1 MKKIKLTRRDF
12 LIGSTATGGG
22 LMIAF
27 TLGGC
32 EQDKVPSIQT
42 GAAGEL
48 PPESEE
54 GEFKPNAWLSIN
66 SDDTVTIRVGSSEM
80 GQGTLTGI
88 AMLIA
93 DELDADWSKV
103 HAEHAPADK
112 AFTNPIIGRQ
122 HTGGS
127 TAIRGFW
134 PIVRKAGA
142 VGRDMLMHAAAVRWN
157 IHPNDCH
164 TENGAVIHE
173 TRDHHHL
180 SYGELADSASQLP
193 IPDSVFLKEPDEF
206 ALIGKSI
213 PRLDIPDKVNGK
225 AVFGIDVELP
235 GMLTATVARCPVKG
249 GTVKSFDGSKALA
262 LPGVKRIEAISAG
275 IAVIA
280 DHYWAAKQGRDALN
294 IEWDTAGN
302 ETLSSASIEAQFKTA
317 IDKGLIER
325 DDGDIEKSLDAA
337 ASTLQ
342 AVYTVPYQAHVCM
355 EPMNATADV
364 RSDGC
369 DVYAPTQGQTS
380 TQNTAM
386 RISGLPREKVRV
398 HTTFLGGGFGR
409 RSEQDF
415 IADAVECSKIA
426 GQPVKVIWT
435 REDDIMH
442 DQYRPATYN
451 ILRGGVDASGKITA
465 WEHRIAGPSIMA
477 RVSGSEGDGHD
488 WSSTEGA
495 KNIPYAI
502 ASQRVTYAMSNTPVP
517 VGFWRSVGSSQNA
530 FITECFFDELAKLA
544 ARDPLDARLDLM
556 SEHPRHAGVVKLAA
570 KKAGWGKKLPAGR
583 ARGIAVAESFASY
596 VAMVAEV
603 SIEKGAVRVH
613 RMTCAVD
620 CGITVNPDSIRA
632 QMEGAIVYGLTATL
646 KGKISI
652 AGGQVQQR
660 NFDDYPL
667 LRLEECPVIDVH
679 IVDSEQE
686 PGGVGE
692 PGVPPTAPAVANA
705 VFALTGKPVRSLPIR
720 LARISHQG
728 AR

>member
-1 MKKIKLTRRDF
+1 MKKVKLTRRDF
-12 LIGSTATGGG
+12 LITSTATGSG

-27 TLGGC
+27 SLCGC
-32 EQDKVPSIQT
+32 EQDRTQRVQT
-42 GAAGEL
+42 GAGGEL
-48 PPESEE
+48 PPESDE
-54 GEFKPNAWLSIN
+54 GEFRPNAWLSIN
-66 SDDTVTIRVGSSEM
+66 SDDTIIIRVGSSEM

-93 DELDADWSKV
+93 DELDADWSRV
-103 HAEHAPADK
+103 RAEHAPTDE

-134 PIVRKAGA
+134 PVVRKAGA
-142 VGRDMLMHAAAVRWN
+142 IGREMLMHAAALQWD
-157 IHPNDCH
+157 IHPDDCH

-173 TRDHHHL
+173 ACDHHNL
-180 SYGELADSASQLP
+180 SYGELADAASQLP

-206 ALIGKSI
+206 VLIGKPI
-213 PRLDIPDKVNGK
+213 PRLDTPDKVNGK
-225 AVFGIDVELP
+225 AVFGIDAELP
-235 GMLTATVARCPVKG
+235 DMLTATVARCPVKG
-249 GTVKSFDGSKALA
+249 GKMIRFDAGKALA
-262 LPGVKRIEAISAG
+262 LPGVKRVEAISAG
-275 IAVIA
+275 VAVIA
-280 DHYWAAKQGRDALN
+280 DHYWAAKQGRDALS
-294 IEWDTAGN
+294 IEWDTAAN
-302 ETLSSASIEAQFKTA
+302 ENLDSAGIEAQFKA
-317 IDKGLIER
+317 AVDSGLIER
-325 DDGDIEKSLDAA
+325 DDGNITRSLGAA
-337 ASTLQ
+337 ARTLE

-364 RSDGC
+364 RSDSC

-386 RISGLPREKVRV
+386 RITGLPREKVRV

-415 IADAVECSKIA
+415 ISDAVECSKIT
-426 GQPVKVIWT
+426 GQPVKVIWS

-442 DQYRPATYN
+442 DQYRPSTYN
-451 ILRGGVDASGKITA
+451 VLRAGIDAEGNIIA

-477 RVSGSEGDGHD
+477 RISGSEGNGRD

-495 KNIPYAI
+495 NNIPYAI

-530 FITECFFDELAKLA
+530 YVTECFFDELAKLA
-544 ARDPLDARLDLM
+544 GRDPVEARLELM
-556 SEHPRHAGVVKLAA
+556 NDHPRHAGVLKLAA
-570 KKAGWGKKLPAGR
+570 DKSGWDKKLPAGR
-583 ARGIAVAESFASY
+583 ARGIAVAKSFASY
-596 VAMVAEV
+596 VAMVAEA
-603 SIEKGAVRVH
+603 SIDNGAVRVH

-620 CGITVNPDSIRA
+620 CGIIVNPDSIRA

-646 KGKISI
+646 KGEITISD
-652 AGGQVQQR
+652 GQVQQR

-667 LRLEECPVIDVH
+667 LRLEECPDIDVH
-679 IVDSEQE
+679 IVDSEQA

-720 LARISHQG
+720 LSRISHQG

>member
-1 MKKIKLTRRDF
+1 MKKVKLTRRDF
-12 LIGSTATGGG
+12 LITSTVTGGG

-27 TLGGC
+27 SLAGC
-32 EQDKVPSIQT
+32 EQDRGPQVQT
-42 GAAGEL
+42 EAGGEL
-48 PPESEE
+48 PPESDE
-54 GEFKPNAWLSIN
+54 GEFRPNAWLSIN

-103 HAEHAPADK
+103 RAEHAPADE

-142 VGRDMLMHAAAVRWN
+142 VGREMLMHAAALQWDV
-157 IHPNDCH
+157 HPDVCH
-164 TENGAVIHE
+164 TKNGAVIHE
-173 TRDHHHL
+173 ACDHHNL
-180 SYGELADSASQLP
+180 SYGELADAASQLP

-206 ALIGKSI
+206 VLIGKSI
-213 PRLDIPDKVNGK
+213 PRLDTPDKVNGK
-225 AVFGIDVELP
+225 AVFGIDVDLP
-235 GMLTATVARCPVKG
+235 GMLTATVARCPVKDG
-249 GTVKSFDGSKALA
+249 KMIRFDASKALA
-262 LPGVKRIEAISAG
+262 LPGVKRVEAISAG
-275 IAVIA
+275 VAVIA
-280 DHYWAAKQGRDALN
+280 DHYWAAKLGRDALD
-294 IEWDTAGN
+294 IEWDTAAN
-302 ETLSSASIEAQFKTA
+302 TRLDSAGIEAQFKA
-317 IDKGLIER
+317 VVDSGLIER
-325 DDGDIEKSLDAA
+325 DDGDITKSLDDAA
-337 ASTLQ
+337 KTLE
-342 AVYTVPYQAHVCM
+342 AVYSVPYQAHACM

-364 RSDGC
+364 RSDSC

-386 RISGLPREKVRV
+386 RITGLSREKVRV

-415 IADAVECSKIA
+415 IADAVECSKIV
-426 GQPVKVIWT
+426 GQPVKVVWS

-442 DQYRPATYN
+442 DQYRPSTYN
-451 ILRGGVDASGKITA
+451 VLRGGIDAKGNMLA

-502 ASQRVTYAMSNTPVP
+502 ANQRVTYAMSNTPVP

-530 FITECFFDELAKLA
+530 YVTECFFDELAKLA
-544 ARDPLDARLDLM
+544 GRDPVEARLELM
-556 SEHPRHAGVVKLAA
+556 NEHPRHAGVVRLAA
-570 KKAGWGKKLPAGR
+570 KKAGWGKKLPSGH

-603 SIEKGAVRVH
+603 SIDKDTVRVH
-613 RMTCAVD
+613 RMTCAID
-620 CGITVNPDSIRA
+620 CGMTVNPNSIRA

-646 KGKISI
+646 KGEITI

-667 LRLEECPVIDVH
+667 LRLEECPDIDVH
-679 IVDSEQE
+679 IVDSEQA

-705 VFALTGKPVRSLPIR
+705 VFALTGKPVRSLPIQI
-720 LARISHQG
+720 AN
-728 AR
+728 

>member
-12 LIGSTATGGG
+12 LISGTATGGG

-27 TLGGC
+27 SLGGC
-32 EQDKVPSIQT
+32 EKDRTPQVQT
-42 GAAGEL
+42 GTAAELTPASDGE
-48 PPESEE
+48 
-54 GEFKPNAWLSIN
+54 EFRPNAWLSIH

-103 HAEHAPADK
+103 HAEHAPADE

-134 PIVRKAGA
+134 LIVRKAGA
-142 VGRDMLMHAAAVRWN
+142 IGREILKQAAALQWD
-157 IHPNDCH
+157 IHPDDCE
-164 TENGAVIHE
+164 TENGSVIDA
-173 TRDHHHL
+173 TDDHHKL
-180 SYGELADSASQLP
+180 SYGELADAAAQLP
-193 IPDSVFLKEPDEF
+193 IPESVFLKEPDEF
-206 ALIGKSI
+206 VLIGKPI
-213 PRLDIPDKVNGK
+213 PRLDTPDKVNGK

-235 GMLTATVARCPVKG
+235 DMLTATVARCPVK
-249 GTVKSFDGSKALA
+249 DGKLIRYDAGRALA
-262 LPGVKRIEAISAG
+262 LPGVKRVEAISAG
-275 IAVIA
+275 VAVFA

-294 IEWDTAGN
+294 IEWDTAAN
-302 ETLSSASIEAQFKTA
+302 QNLDSAGIEAQFKA
-317 IDKGLIER
+317 AVDNGLIER
-325 DDGDIEKSLDAA
+325 DDGDTTKSLDAA
-337 ASTLQ
+337 AKTVE
-342 AVYTVPYQAHVCM
+342 AVYTVPYQAHACM

-386 RISGLPREKVRV
+386 RITGLPREKVRV

-415 IADAVECSKIA
+415 ITDAVECSKIA
-426 GQPVKVIWT
+426 GRPVKVIWS
-435 REDDIMH
+435 REDDVMH
-442 DQYRPATYN
+442 DQYRPSTYN
-451 ILRGGVDASGKITA
+451 VLRGGIDDKGNIIA

-477 RVSGSEGDGHD
+477 RVTGSEGDGHD
-488 WSSTEGA
+488 WTSTEGA
-495 KNIPYAI
+495 RNIPYAI
-502 ASQRVTYAMSNTPVP
+502 ANQRVTYAMSNTPVP

-530 FITECFFDELAKLA
+530 YITECFFDELAKLA
-544 ARDPLDARLDLM
+544 GQDPVTARLELM
-556 SEHPRHAGVVKLAA
+556 KDHPRHAGVVRLAA
-570 KKAGWGKKLPAGR
+570 NKADWDKKLPDGR

-620 CGITVNPDSIRA
+620 CGMRVNPNSIRA

-646 KGKISI
+646 KGRISI
-652 AGGQVQQR
+652 AGGQVQQH

-667 LRLEECPVIDVH
+667 LRLEECPDIDVH
-679 IVDSEQE
+679 IVESEQA

-720 LARISHQG
+720 L
-728 AR
+728 